1 MKKSLIGSAAIL
13 LLLVISLIS
22 ACTKDEGK
30 LPVVEVKTD
39 TTKTSTQTNPCDTI
53 TYTKHIKPIV
63 DKTCLSCHG
72 DINPFGGFS
81 LNSYDLLKAKGQS
94 GRLAA
99 RVINGLPSFMPQGRA
114 MSNDTTALF
123 NCWIKNG
130 YKN

>member
-1 MKKSLIGSAAIL
+1 MKKILISSSVVL
-13 LLLVISLIS
+13 LLLVMSLTS

-39 TTKTSTQTNPCDTI
+39 TTKTVNQTDPCDTI
-53 TYTKHIKPIV
+53 TYAKHIKPIV
-63 DKTCLSCHG
+63 DKICLSCHG
-72 DINPFGGFS
+72 DNKPSAGFS
-81 LNSYDLLKAKGQS
+81 LNSYDFLKAKGQN

-99 RVINGLPSFMPQGRA
+99 RVVNGLPSFMPQGRA

-130 YKN
+130 YKK

>member
-1 MKKSLIGSAAIL
+1 MKKLLIRSSAVL
-13 LLLVISLIS
+13 LLLVMSFIS

-30 LPVVEVKTD
+30 MPVVEVKTD
-39 TTKTSTQTNPCDTI
+39 TTKTVTQTDPCDTI
-53 TYTKHIKPIV
+53 TYSKHIKPIV
-63 DKTCLSCHG
+63 DKICLACHG
-72 DINPFGGFS
+72 DSKPFAGFS

-99 RVINGLPSFMPQGRA
+99 RVVNGLPSFMPQGRA

-130 YKN
+130 YKK